1 MRNVKKAMTGIIC
14 ITLLLKSKIYTI
26 EKIADLSAEYFKKRC
41 ISAQIFWDLCSY
53 LSIMDKK
60 MRGFLQRYHLQ
71 YKQV

>member
-26 EKIADLSAEYFKKRC
+26 EKIADLSAEYFKKTC
-41 ISAQIFWDLCSY
+41 ISAQIFRDICAY
-53 LSIMDKK
+53 LSIMDRK